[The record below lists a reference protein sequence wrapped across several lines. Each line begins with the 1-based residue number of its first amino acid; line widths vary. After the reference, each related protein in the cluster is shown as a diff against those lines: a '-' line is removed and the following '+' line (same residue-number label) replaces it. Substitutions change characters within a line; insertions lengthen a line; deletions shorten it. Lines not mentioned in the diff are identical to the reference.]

1 MSGTLITQNLKGPA
15 SGSNANKIIVPTGHK
30 LSLNGETKTEWGL
43 SIKQKVQSLQTSYVT
58 VNTTTPT
65 TVMSVSI
72 TVSEG
77 STVFVTAQG
86 EQNNSDTGEAWQW
99 HQLYRDSTAIGTS
112 AISVCR
118 GAWNEEFH
126 HSFWDENLSAGTYT
140 YSFKAWN
147 GDPYMQYGEHSDP
160 MIQCVEFGV

>member
-1 MSGTLITQNLKGPA
+1 MASELIVQNLRGPS
-15 SGSNANKIIVPTGHK
+15 SGANANKIIVPSGQT

-43 SIKQKVQSLQTSYVT
+43 SIKQKVQFIQTNDIT
-58 VNTTTPT
+58 VNTATPT

-86 EQNNSDTGEAWQW
+86 EQNNSSAGDSWQW
-99 HQLYRDSTAIGTS
+99 HQLYRDSTGIGTP

-118 GAWNEEFH
+118 TGWNEEFH
-126 HSFWDENLSAGTYT
+126 HSFWDENLSAGTYI

-147 GDPYMQYGEHSDP
+147 GVPWMLYGEHSSP
-160 MIQCVEFGV
+160 MIQCVEFGI

>member
-1 MSGTLITQNLKGPA
+1 MSTLQVDNLIGQT
-15 SGSNANKIIVPTGHK
+15 SGSNANKIIIPSGQT
-30 LSLNGETKTEWGL
+30 LSLGGVNKSSWGL
-43 SIKQKVQSLQTSYVT
+43 SIKQKVQFIQGSYVT
-58 VNTTTPT
+58 VNTSTAT
-65 TVMSVSI
+65 TVMSVAI

-86 EQNNSDTGEAWQW
+86 EQNNSDVSDAWQW
-99 HQLYRDSTAIGTS
+99 HRLYRDGTALGTTAIT
-112 AISVCR
+112 VCR
-118 GAWNEEFH
+118 TGWNEEFH

-147 GDPYMQYGEHSDP
+147 GDPFMQYGEHSDP